1 MTLTVSGGVFDH
13 AAIDKKIKDTEAL
26 TAAPDFWNDTEN
38 AQRPTERSLVG
49 HEAADEEEQRHA
61 KQHQQG
67 ESSRCLG

>member
-38 AQRPTERSLVG
+38 AQRTRQVPIRSPV
-49 HEAADEEEQRHA
+49 
-61 KQHQQG
+61 
-67 ESSRCLG
+67 